1 MNNTQNQDIY
11 VTWPNLFSV
20 PYPLQLDVADIT
32 TMIKGTPTNLKHEVF
47 TLKYQQYRIISYV
60 YNKRKQLRV
69 LSEQKADVSTLKKKT
84 TNSLCF
90 WQKNILMC
98 TCIIII
104 CVKLGYHAYV
114 HTLCCISLFSYFAS
128 SEVAG
133 KDYIYFDQISGPTF
147 NKFLNSI
154 I

>member
-60 YNKRKQLRV
+60 YNKRTIKSV
-69 LSEQKADVSTLKKKT
+69 VWTVSWCFDFEKNNHEFIMFLTKKYLNVYMYYHHMREIRISRIRAHTLLHFVIFI
-84 TNSLCF
+84 LCF
-90 WQKNILMC
+90 FRSCRKGLHLLWSNIWP
-98 TCIIII
+98 
-104 CVKLGYHAYV
+104 H
-114 HTLCCISLFSYFAS
+114 F
-128 SEVAG
+128 
-133 KDYIYFDQISGPTF
+133 
-147 NKFLNSI
+147 
-154 I
+154 

>member
-47 TLKYQQYRIISYV
+47 TLKYQQYRIISTIKSV
-60 YNKRKQLRV
+60 V
-69 LSEQKADVSTLKKKT
+69 WTVSWCFDFEKKT